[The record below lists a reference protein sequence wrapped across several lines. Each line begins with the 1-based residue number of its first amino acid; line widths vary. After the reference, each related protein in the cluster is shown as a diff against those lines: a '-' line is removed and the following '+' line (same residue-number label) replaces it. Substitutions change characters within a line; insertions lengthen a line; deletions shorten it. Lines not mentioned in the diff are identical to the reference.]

1 MRHLP
6 DIAGKIRHLSLL
18 DRRGRI
24 APAYLDQARA
34 NGFIPHIETDLTQA
48 LQALAALGCNEVLI
62 EAGPALT
69 QAVRELGLW
78 DEWVLIQQTAA
89 GDTVTTTRNL

>member
-1 MRHLP
+1 M
-6 DIAGKIRHLSLL
+6 
-18 DRRGRI
+18 
-24 APAYLDQARA
+24 Q
-34 NGFIPHIETDLTQA
+34 T
-48 LQALAALGCNEVLI
+48 LAALGCNEVLI

-69 QAVRELGLW
+69 QAVRDLGLW

>member
-1 MRHLP
+1 MHTLRHF
-6 DIAGKIRHLSLL
+6 IRPEQ
-18 DRRGRI
+18 R
-24 APAYLDQARA
+24 PAW
-34 NGFIPHIETDLTQA
+34 QA